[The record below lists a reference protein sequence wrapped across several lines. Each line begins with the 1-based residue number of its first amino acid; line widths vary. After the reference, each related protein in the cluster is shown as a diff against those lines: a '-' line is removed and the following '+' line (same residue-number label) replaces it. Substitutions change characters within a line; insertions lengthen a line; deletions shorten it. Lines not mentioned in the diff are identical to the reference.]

1 MLPLFALQSCIH
13 YVKCLPTDAY
23 GSIEKR
29 VCQESDVSH
38 CYNLYYVPFQQDK
51 EKLVE
56 ALLDPSHNTEK
67 VIYFLLLDRK
77 KRRPCYEDETELGR
91 MRFNAVVVIEFE

>member
-1 MLPLFALQSCIH
+1 MRRHQIVNTNFSTPVTKNRSLS
-13 YVKCLPTDAY
+13 
-23 GSIEKR
+23 
-29 VCQESDVSH
+29 
-38 CYNLYYVPFQQDK
+38 YNLYIFFEQDK

-91 MRFNAVVVIEFE
+91 MRFNAAVVIEFE

>member
-1 MLPLFALQSCIH
+1 M
-13 YVKCLPTDAY
+13 
-23 GSIEKR
+23 
-29 VCQESDVSH
+29 SH

-91 MRFNAVVVIEFE
+91 MRFNATVVIEFELQINYYVPK

>member
-1 MLPLFALQSCIH
+1 MARSRRGF
-13 YVKCLPTDAY
+13 VKNPMCRIATTSSTTYL
-23 GSIEKR
+23 SNK
-29 VCQESDVSH
+29 
-38 CYNLYYVPFQQDK
+38 QDK

-91 MRFNAVVVIEFE
+91 M